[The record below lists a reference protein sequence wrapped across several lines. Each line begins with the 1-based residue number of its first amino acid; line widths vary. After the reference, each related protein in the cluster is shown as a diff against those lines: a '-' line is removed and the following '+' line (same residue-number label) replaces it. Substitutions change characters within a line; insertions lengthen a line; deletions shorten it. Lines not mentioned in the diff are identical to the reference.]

1 MKPQEVKLS
10 ENFRKVKPDND
21 SGLPLRINSSAILNR
36 DGKLIIDHNGEEY
49 ILRITRS
56 GKLILT
62 K

>member
-1 MKPQEVKLS
+1 MKFQKAKISDNGIKVRLENNSNLPPRITSS
-10 ENFRKVKPDND
+10 E
-21 SGLPLRINSSAILNR
+21 ILYH

>member
-1 MKPQEVKLS
+1 MKFQEEKVSDNGMQVRL
-10 ENFRKVKPDND
+10 ENNT
-21 SGLPLRINSSAILNR
+21 SLPTRMTSSDILNH
-36 DGKLIIDHNGEEY
+36 DGKLIIVHNGEEY

>member
-1 MKPQEVKLS
+1 MKFQKEKLS
-10 ENFRKVKPDND
+10 DNGMKVRLEND
-21 SGLPLRINSSAILNR
+21 SSLAPRIISSDILSH